1 MDLMAEIAGDEVL
14 DLAYAWLCRRRE
26 RTSHNN
32 DVWDVRWRW
41 ADLKLCLR
49 RQLLAGEYRL
59 DPTRR
64 VHCEQDVLEIW
75 SALDALVLKATAL
88 VLGRYWHSRLSARCF
103 HLAGRG
109 GAKAAVRAVRDQL
122 TPSGPQESPGPE
134 DRLLR
139 CWTPQRCSVSTH
151 PGER

>member
-1 MDLMAEIAGDEVL
+1 MDLMAEITCDEVL
-14 DLAYAWLCRRRE
+14 DLAYGWLCRRRE

-75 SALDALVLKATAL
+75 SALDALVLKATAI

-109 GAKAAVRAVRDQL
+109 GAKAAVRAAWDKL
-122 TPSGPQESPGPE
+122 THFGPWDSPRPQFV
-134 DRLLR
+134 LR
-139 CWTPQRCSVSTH
+139 KDVKTHSASVSKK
-151 PGER
+151 